1 MPASNTLNSVRE
13 LMIDVFDA
21 DDLEVTDATTA
32 DDVEEWD
39 SLHHIRLIVAVE
51 RHFKIKFKNAEVETL
66 KNVGDLVR
74 LIDGKV
80 AA

>member
-1 MPASNTLNSVRE
+1 MRANDTLESVRE

-21 DDLEVTDATTA
+21 DDLVISDDTTA
-32 DDVEEWD
+32 DDVEGWD

-51 RHFKIKFKNAEVETL
+51 RRFKIKFENSEVESL

-74 LIDGKV
+74 MVDKKV
-80 AA
+80 RA